1 VKWYLANM
9 QADPLMIEKSLLQHM
24 AKIIQENLPD
34 VLAVYL
40 FGSVARGNVRL
51 ESDIDMAVLA
61 KGILPVMDVW
71 LLAQALA
78 RDAGMDVDLIDLRSA
93 SAVMRMQVIAEGQ
106 RLICTDDEACTIFE
120 DFVFSDY
127 ARLNEERADILKD
140 IQLRG
145 SVYG

>member
-1 VKWYLANM
+1 
-9 QADPLMIEKSLLQHM
+9 MIEASVLQHM
-24 AKIIQENLPD
+24 AKSIQEKLPD
-34 VLAVYL
+34 VEGIYV
-40 FGSVARGNVRL
+40 FGSTAKGMTRL
-51 ESDIDMAVLA
+51 GSDIDLAVLSCTT
-61 KGILPVMDVW
+61 LPVMDVW

>member
-1 VKWYLANM
+1 
-9 QADPLMIEKSLLQHM
+9 MIEPSVLQHM
-24 AKIIQENLPD
+24 AKSIQGKFPD
-34 VLAVYL
+34 VEGVYV
-40 FGSVARGNVRL
+40 FGSTAKGMTRL
-51 ESDIDMAVLA
+51 GSDIDLAVLSCTT
-61 KGILPVMDVW
+61 LPVMDVW